1 MLIIIMSPGGAL
13 RTIFDNARGAGR
25 VDLPQEGHE
34 PDQRGV
40 VQHDV
45 VGVRGAVEEQA
56 VQPPAAFAAAAAAAA
71 EDGPRWVAGLPGGR
85 ARDDVPSVLALPVPA
100 PAVELF

>member
-1 MLIIIMSPGGAL
+1 MLIMAPSGAL
-13 RTIFDNARGAGR
+13 RTIFDDARGAGR
-25 VDLPQEGHE
+25 VDLPQERHE

-56 VQPPAAFAAAAAAAA
+56 VQPPAALAAAA
-71 EDGPRWVAGLPGGR
+71 EDGPRWVAGMPGGW